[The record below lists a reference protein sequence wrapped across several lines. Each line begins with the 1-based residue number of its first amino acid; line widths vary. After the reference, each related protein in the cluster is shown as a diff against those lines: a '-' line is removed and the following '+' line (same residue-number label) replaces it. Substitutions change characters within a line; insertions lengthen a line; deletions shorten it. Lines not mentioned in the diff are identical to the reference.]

1 MPLLVDK
8 SNDKGNNNDDGGGG
22 YREERGGGSCAEDR
36 SSGGSKNDVSLFLLN
51 RNCDRAQDKSTLQS
65 LIGGS
70 QLLPLDEIPW
80 LSLTSSTGFPFNLL
94 NTHTNTGAALAG
106 NTTAAA
112 AMSAAL
118 PDTGSG
124 HIGGTAAGSA
134 NAAQAGDEEGGN
146 AGSGDPQHQQQHQHT
161 TQSAEE
167 EAKST
172 NQMLASRL
180 KLTKNLYRLVELEL
194 ARVRD
199 DECGRTTAE
208 VGKSSPSPDA
218 LQQALASSM
227 MMAATRGGDT
237 AYPHHNNNGSSSIND
252 VNNSDSGADI
262 GKGKIDADVH
272 DDIPSSG
279 VFYSCSDPL
288 HHHITAHS
296 SNVSWRGGEG
306 GRVTIG
312 VGERQDFVVVFKP
325 SPQEGAAAMEL
336 GRDELTLSRYIQIK
350 LGSLGRETDD
360 NVTYPRSLCIRAK
373 AMRSEL
379 SVLQVGRIVLEQS
392 LCP

>member
-1 MPLLVDK
+1 MPLVVDK
-8 SNDKGNNNDDGGGG
+8 SDKGNSNEEGGV
-22 YREERGGGSCAEDR
+22 YRGERGGAGVEDR
-36 SSGGSKNDVSLFLLN
+36 TGGNKNDVSLFLLN
-51 RNCDRAQDKSTLQS
+51 RNSDRAQDKSTLQS

-70 QLLPLDEIPW
+70 QLLPLEEIPW

-94 NTHTNTGAALAG
+94 NTHTNPTGPSGHGAAPA
-106 NTTAAA
+106 TTSGALLESGSSHLGGAAVST
-112 AMSAAL
+112 SA
-118 PDTGSG
+118 
-124 HIGGTAAGSA
+124 I
-134 NAAQAGDEEGGN
+134 QAGDDEGGG
-146 AGSGDPQHQQQHQHT
+146 AGPGDTQHQHT
-161 TQSAEE
+161 AQSAEE

-180 KLTKNLYRLVELEL
+180 KLIKNLYRLVELEL

-199 DECGRTTAE
+199 EEGGKTHE
-208 VGKSSPSPDA
+208 VGKSTPSPDA
-218 LQQALASSM
+218 LQQILASST
-227 MMAATRGGDT
+227 MAAMIHAAPPAAKDNIDN
-237 AYPHHNNNGSSSIND
+237 ADNGKEKTQD
-252 VNNSDSGADI
+252 EVQE
-262 GKGKIDADVH
+262 V
-272 DDIPSSG
+272 PSSG
-279 VFYSCSDPL
+279 VFYTCADPL
-288 HHHITAHS
+288 HHITAHS
-296 SNVSWRGGEG
+296 SNVAWRGGDG

-379 SVLQVGRIVLEQS
+379 SVLQVGILRHQS
-392 LCP
+392 